1 MLVKPANLFK
11 AILYP
16 LTQSSVLIPLLVFWL
31 LMSFARW
38 GGVLGLFLM
47 FLVIPAVFRY
57 QMILLEA
64 RAYGREPA
72 PPDVDFFRWFGN
84 AWTLFPVP
92 LVLIAAWGIIA
103 AGASFGS
110 AAAILALFVAGALLP
125 ASFAV
130 LAITHSPMQSLNP
143 VAIGRL
149 LRECADTFWIASVY
163 MVVVGWLMLQAES
176 LPTMLA
182 NLITMLLIFSVFSLI
197 GSLIEPYGLMAD
209 VSIPD
214 SLEPDEDAIAG
225 DLEKARTEVLTH
237 AYGFVSRG
245 NREGGFKH
253 ITDWIAKD
261 PDVVAAWAWFFDRMM
276 RWEQNE
282 HALFFAQHYIHDML
296 QHGEKIAA
304 LKVIMRCRLVNE
316 QFRPLRED
324 MPTAIEAA
332 QSSGNIE
339 LAAVLKRA

>member
-1 MLVKPANLFK
+1 MKPGNLLK

-16 LTQSSVLIPLLVFWL
+16 VTHSSVLITVLVLWL

-84 AWTLFPVP
+84 GWTLFPVP
-92 LVLIAAWGIIA
+92 LVLIAGWGVIA
-103 AGASFGS
+103 AGEKFGS

-143 VAIGRL
+143 TAIGRL
-149 LRECADTFWIASVY
+149 LRKCADTFWIASVY
-163 MVVVGWLMLQAES
+163 MVVAGWLMFQTEA
-176 LPTMLA
+176 LPVVLA
-182 NLITMLLIFSVFSLI
+182 NLVTMLLIFSIFSLI
-197 GSLIEPYGLMAD
+197 GTLIEPYGLMED

-214 SLEPDEDAIAG
+214 SLEPDEDAISG

-245 NREGGFKH
+245 NRAGGFKH
-253 ITDWIAKD
+253 ITDWIAED
-261 PDVVAAWAWFFDRMM
+261 PDVAAAWAWFFDRMM
-276 RWEQNE
+276 HWEQNE

-296 QHGEKIAA
+296 QHGEKIPA

-324 MPTAIEAA
+324 MTAAIEAA
-332 QSSGNIE
+332 ESSGNIE

>member
-1 MLVKPANLFK
+1 MKPASLFK

-16 LTQSSVLIPLLVFWL
+16 VTHSSVLIPVLVFWL

-72 PPDVDFFRWFGN
+72 APDVDFFRWFGN

-92 LVLIAAWGIIA
+92 VALIAGWGIIA
-103 AGASFGS
+103 AGANFGS
-110 AAAILALFVAGALLP
+110 AAAILALFVVAALLP

-130 LAITHSPMQSLNP
+130 LAITHSPVQSLNP
-143 VAIGRL
+143 VALGRL
-149 LRECADTFWIASVY
+149 LRECADTFWIASVT
-163 MVVVGWLMLQAES
+163 MVIAGWLMLQAES

-182 NLITMLLIFSVFSLI
+182 NLVTMLLISSVFSVI
-197 GSLIEPYGLMAD
+197 GSLIEPYGLMEN

-214 SLEPDEDAIAG
+214 SLEPDDDAIAG

-253 ITDWIAKD
+253 IMDWIVKD
-261 PDVVAAWAWFFDRMM
+261 PDVAAAWAWFFDHMM
-276 RWEQNE
+276 GWEQNE

-296 QHGEKIAA
+296 QHGEKIPA

-324 MPTAIEAA
+324 MPAAIAA
-332 QSSGNIE
+332 AESSGNIE
-339 LAAVLKRA
+339 LATVLKRS